1 MIVETRGRRSDFN
14 ETYHTADFG
23 ERPVYDIPLIVLINH
38 GSASASEIVAG
49 AIQDYDR
56 GLLAGTPSFGK
67 GLVQREYPL
76 PDNGRLRL
84 TISKYFTP
92 SGRLI
97 QRPYKD
103 KTVQEYYQEDSRDSA
118 YVYADSLIY
127 YTISGRKVY
136 GRGGIRPDTL
146 LYAEDAVVDERIA
159 GLVRERIV
167 FDVASRFAGNHPEF
181 AEDYT
186 WYIEAYQPEE
196 DLIRQV
202 IQLARSRGID
212 MVANPDNQVINL
224 IAKRL
229 KTEIARCLWNSDRY
243 YQVLML
249 NDSLIYVA
257 GDLFPL
263 AEKIMIDGK
272 AVKKRN

>member
-1 MIVETRGRRSDFN
+1 
-14 ETYHTADFG
+14 
-23 ERPVYDIPLIVLINH
+23 
-38 GSASASEIVAG
+38 
-49 AIQDYDR
+49 
-56 GLLAGTPSFGK
+56 
-67 GLVQREYPL
+67 
-76 PDNGRLRL
+76 
-84 TISKYFTP
+84 
-92 SGRLI
+92 
-97 QRPYKD
+97 
-103 KTVQEYYQEDSRDSA
+103 
-118 YVYADSLIY
+118 
-127 YTISGRKVY
+127 
-136 GRGGIRPDTL
+136 
-146 LYAEDAVVDERIA
+146 
-159 GLVRERIV
+159 
-167 FDVASRFAGNHPEF
+167 
-181 AEDYT
+181 
-186 WYIEAYQPEE
+186 
-196 DLIRQV
+196 V